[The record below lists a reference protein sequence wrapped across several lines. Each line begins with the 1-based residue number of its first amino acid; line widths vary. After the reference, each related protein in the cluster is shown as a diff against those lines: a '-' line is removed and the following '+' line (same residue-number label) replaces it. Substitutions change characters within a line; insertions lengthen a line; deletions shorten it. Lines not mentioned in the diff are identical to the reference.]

1 MALQAGSINVS
12 ATVWDFFDL
21 ATSGSYLC
29 FSLESCP
36 FLRVFTQAN
45 KIICILDLKQKKC
58 FVRRWHLTLFGT
70 RAFHHKPSTTVLLH
84 PSTVKVNT
92 NERLL
97 SLHCLETLLKLTVFT
112 FSCPPLILP
121 AFLWVRILSRVQ
133 LGVSIFFF
141 PFSKTSSSLSP
152 YSLAGINATVTVP
165 CHIDAS
171 LILLF
176 ESTRQLQSIT

>member
-58 FVRRWHLTLFGT
+58 FVQRWRLTLFGT
-70 RAFHHKPSTTVLLH
+70 RALLAPYSFSPQTKH
-84 PSTVKVNT
+84 NGAVASPTVKVNT
-92 NERLL
+92 LPGDFAQAHRLYFL
-97 SLHCLETLLKLTVFT
+97 LPSTHTTCL
-112 FSCPPLILP
+112 PLGP
-121 AFLWVRILSRVQ
+121 NFVQGSVRS
-133 LGVSIFFF
+133 
-141 PFSKTSSSLSP
+141 
-152 YSLAGINATVTVP
+152 
-165 CHIDAS
+165 
-171 LILLF
+171 
-176 ESTRQLQSIT
+176 